1 MTSAYLLA
9 EAAVL
14 LAIAGGWAGLRSIEP
29 VDADAV
35 VDDVLEDSDDGGS
48 A

>member
-14 LAIAGGWAGLRSIEP
+14 LAIAGGWAGLRAIED
-29 VDADAV
+29 VDPDDV
-35 VDDVLEDSDDGGS
+35 IEDVLESDRGGEN
-48 A
+48 